1 LYNTDFY
8 KVLFIMDQLN
18 GHVEEKID
26 RRGVKKSI
34 LVLEM
39 EVGLE

>member
-1 LYNTDFY
+1 
-8 KVLFIMDQLN
+8 VAAGGM
-18 GHVEEKID
+18 EEKID
-26 RRGVKKSI
+26 PRGVKKSI